1 MTTPARDLDTDAWV
15 ERVRRGDFAAIPGD
29 LDFATAGGLALLID
43 GYGVAGGLGP
53 CAAIHD
59 RVLER
64 CLEEDRS
71 GATALDLWIA
81 IFFAQRLAYRQGPPP
96 EGGELSALDKLV
108 AELRAALVALS
119 PDQTVGIMSTM
130 RDPLSPQL
138 GEKSHD

>member
-1 MTTPARDLDTDAWV
+1 MKTPAHDLDADAWV
-15 ERVRRGDFAAIPGD
+15 ERVRRGDFAAIPAD

-59 RVLER
+59 RVLEH

-71 GATALDLWIA
+71 GATALDLWTA
-81 IFFAQRLAYRQGPPP
+81 LFFAQRRTYRHGPPP
-96 EGGELSALDKLV
+96 EGGELNALDKLV
-108 AELRAALVALS
+108 AELRAALLALA
-119 PDQTVGIMSTM
+119 PRQKAGIIAAM

-138 GEKSHD
+138 GEARHD

>member
-15 ERVRRGDFAAIPGD
+15 ERVRRGDFAAIPAD

-53 CAAIHD
+53 CVAIHD
-59 RVLER
+59 TVLER

-81 IFFAQRLAYRQGPPP
+81 IFFAQRRTYRQGPPP
-96 EGGELSALDKLV
+96 EGGELNALDKLV
-108 AELRAALVALS
+108 AELRAALLALT
-119 PDQTVGIMSTM
+119 PRQKAGIMAAM
-130 RDPLSPQL
+130 RDRLSPQL
-138 GEKSHD
+138 RETHHA